1 MGKTVII
8 TNAPPNKKKINDLK
22 YPENEIWEKPN
33 WSLNKAP
40 NDFDESRNYHMIVY
54 WKKNG
59 KL

>member
-1 MGKTVII
+1 MPHQTKT
-8 TNAPPNKKKINDLK
+8 KINDLK

-40 NDFDESRNYHMIVY
+40 KDFDESRNYHMIVY